1 MQEYTERDVELLRQ
15 AIEQAKLCT
24 SVDSAYNV
32 GAIIADQ
39 NGSVL
44 SKGYSRQLPG
54 NTHAEQCAL
63 DTLDKTQDLRSAT
76 LYTTMEPCSK
86 RLSGNTPC
94 VQRILDAGIM
104 RVVVGVREPPNFVQC
119 TGVELLEQQGTS
131 VVFITE
137 LETECRQ
144 LNQHLQS

>member
-1 MQEYTERDVELLRQ
+1 MTGYTEQDVELMRQ
-15 AIEQAKLCT
+15 AIEQGKHCT

-32 GAIIADQ
+32 GAIIADT

-44 SKGYSRQLPG
+44 SQGYSRQLPG

-63 DTLDKTQDLRSAT
+63 DTIDKTLGLSTTT

-94 VQRILDAGIM
+94 VQRIIDAGIM

-119 TGVELLEQQGTS
+119 TGVELLEAQGIC
-131 VVFITE
+131 VVFIEE
-137 LETECRQ
+137 LDAECRQ
-144 LNQHLQS
+144 LNQHLI